1 MQQLSIMI
9 SLKRIGTFALLLL
22 VATIAAAQT
31 IMWSMAPTDYSGLE
45 YIGFEMFKANDN
57 NKACIIDATGNNLTR
72 GAAFD
77 ELTPFYD
84 NWALLLSNQSGRKR
98 VIGCISVDKICN
110 IFPDDAEYYAIDGQA
125 FFSCGL
131 MTVENRANKKGYI
144 DEEGELVIDF
154 ASGYDKIMPFSEDFA
169 AVFKNNR
176 YILIDKLGEKVTIVL
191 PRVGEIR
198 GGTNVYNGKA
208 LVWDASGHYYN
219 YDVKQKACSK
229 ASKPAKDASPDYLY
243 RLTDKGNTPP
253 YMAIEGRKGLD
264 PISSQ
269 GKYGYAV
276 PGGGKTLIP
285 CQLLE
290 ATPFIDNLAIAKTA
304 NGKTGI
310 LRYSDYSSGSFDVKV
325 INEDITYSAGET
337 VTCKF
342 GITVPDGWRQED
354 IEPTIEG
361 VHVISVGTTGT
372 YSFKYKPNEQHRSF
386 TVNVVSGGLTMY
398 TSAISYD
405 FNKKGGKSSSSKAND
420 KGSTKKE
427 TTGKKDTGGKKP
439 DKKDN
444 NKKDKSKDPPKK
456 PERL

>member
-1 MQQLSIMI
+1 MK
-9 SLKRIGTFALLLL
+9 SLKGIVAFALLLL

-31 IMWSMAPTDYSGLE
+31 IVWSMTPTDYNGLE
-45 YIGFEMFKANDN
+45 YIGFEMFKASDDS
-57 NKACIIDATGNNLTR
+57 KACIIDANGNNLTH

-77 ELTPFYD
+77 EMTPFYD

-169 AVFKNNR
+169 TVFKNNR

-229 ASKPAKDASPDYLY
+229 ASKPSKDASPDYLY
-243 RLTDKGNTPP
+243 RLTDKGSTPP
-253 YMAIEGRKGLD
+253 YMTIEGRKGFD

-269 GKYGYAV
+269 GKYGYAL
-276 PGGGKTLIP
+276 PGGGRTLIP

-304 NGKTGI
+304 NGRTGI
-310 LRYSDYSSGSFDVKV
+310 LRYSDNSSGSFDVKV

-342 GITVPDGWRQED
+342 GITVPDGWQQED
-354 IEPTIEG
+354 IEPIIEG
-361 VHVISVGTTGT
+361 VHIIAVGTTGT
-372 YSFKYKPNEQHRSF
+372 YSFKYKPNEQHKSF
-386 TVNVVSGGLTMY
+386 TINVVSGGLTMY

-405 FNKKGGKSSSSKAND
+405 FNKKGGKPSSPKAND
-420 KGSTKKE
+420 KSSTKKDS
-427 TTGKKDTGGKKP
+427 TGKKDSGGKKS
-439 DKKDN
+439 DKQDN
-444 NKKDKSKDPPKK
+444 KKKDKSKDPPKK